1 LPGTV
6 ALPPT
11 PHMSRESPHSPL
23 HSGMI
28 GASVEALRAQEV
40 EETTSREGYLDRDM
54 VEEDDEITPA
64 ADVSEEDQ
72 TDGAEI
78 VPSFN
83 SVNPPDASQ
92 HESMTV
98 ESEEPELASPPD
110 ESAVAKRSETD
121 SHGFETAAVLG
132 LPVVM
137 AAGSIGIM
145 ATATHSR
152 GQSPLNKAHDSPPA
166 STEPGADED
175 PVPAIHVD
183 TASPDANDT
192 LEVHGPFI
200 EPLKHYIQ
208 PDDIPPVVSDATALR
223 SPHLPIPFEPTHF
236 PPLRDLTRPS
246 TSYSWLGALFGP
258 ISPEIIEAQR
268 TGWVAISSEII
279 DEPPVRRRSTKLRR
293 RTREI
298 FAHEQVWQTGL
309 KKANFVGNGISRMW
323 NYVRRKVGGWWK
335 NIVR

>member
-1 LPGTV
+1 
-6 ALPPT
+6 
-11 PHMSRESPHSPL
+11 MSRESPHSPF
-23 HSGMI
+23 HFGMV
-28 GASVEALRAQEV
+28 GARVEALRAQEV
-40 EETTSREGYLDRDM
+40 EEPISREGYLDRDM
-54 VEEDDEITPA
+54 VEEDDEITRA

-152 GQSPLNKAHDSPPA
+152 GQSPLN
-166 STEPGADED
+166 
-175 PVPAIHVD
+175 
-183 TASPDANDT
+183 
-192 LEVHGPFI
+192 
-200 EPLKHYIQ
+200 
-208 PDDIPPVVSDATALR
+208 
-223 SPHLPIPFEPTHF
+223 
-236 PPLRDLTRPS
+236 
-246 TSYSWLGALFGP
+246 
-258 ISPEIIEAQR
+258 
-268 TGWVAISSEII
+268 
-279 DEPPVRRRSTKLRR
+279 
-293 RTREI
+293 
-298 FAHEQVWQTGL
+298 
-309 KKANFVGNGISRMW
+309 
-323 NYVRRKVGGWWK
+323 
-335 NIVR
+335 

>member
-1 LPGTV
+1 
-6 ALPPT
+6 
-11 PHMSRESPHSPL
+11 
-23 HSGMI
+23 MI

-40 EETTSREGYLDRDM
+40 EEPISRQGYLDRDI
-54 VEEDDEITPA
+54 VEEDDDITRA
-64 ADVSEEDQ
+64 ADVSVEDQ

-78 VPSFN
+78 VPL
-83 SVNPPDASQ
+83 VNPPDASQ
-92 HESMTV
+92 HESPADTTV
-98 ESEEPELASPPD
+98 ESEEPELASPPV
-110 ESAVAKRSETD
+110 ESAVAKRSEAD

-132 LPVVM
+132 IPVVM

-152 GQSPLNKAHDSPPA
+152 GQSPLTKPHGSPPT
-166 STEPGADED
+166 STEPGTNED

-183 TASPDANDT
+183 TATPQANDT

-200 EPLKHYIQ
+200 EPLKHHIQ
-208 PDDIPPVVSDATALR
+208 PDDISPVVSDATALR
-223 SPHLPIPFEPTHF
+223 SPHLPIPFEPTHL

-268 TGWVAISSEII
+268 TGWVVISNEII

-298 FAHEQVWQTGL
+298 FVREEVWQADLHKTNLTG
-309 KKANFVGNGISRMW
+309 NRISRMW
-323 NYVRRKVGGWWK
+323 NYVRGKVHGLWK
-335 NIVR
+335 NILR